1 LKNRQQGR
9 QLKETDNKRNQG
21 SISPTF
27 NEQLL
32 HAQFPKVHKDTADLT
47 AFFALLGYGSERQT
61 TRQTKIRRKKGTN
74 DKRLTSI

>member
-1 LKNRQQGR
+1 MEQVDKYIDIWKEHLKNRQQGR

-21 SISPTF
+21 PISPTF

-47 AFFALLGYGSERQT
+47 TFLRFWDLCT
-61 TRQTKIRRKKGTN
+61 
-74 DKRLTSI
+74 